1 MRFILKDINN
11 EPRILHS
18 YRTETPN
25 PSFSGFQDSDPEY
38 ANEEQ
43 KPRPLKEILCKEQGY
58 ICCYCMR
65 RILPETT
72 TIEHY
77 ITQKR
82 HENSTFTKEVHK
94 AHELDFMN
102 MLGSCNIKTRN
113 CSGVRGNTPL
123 SIDPRLVQIEQ
134 QVQYLKNGVIY
145 SDMPIVQNDLAMLQL
160 GTIAKP
166 LLPINDAHW
175 LVKNRAALILTIQ
188 QRLTKKGWT
197 KPNIETEIKYWNT
210 PNKEGYLQE
219 FCQVAIF
226 YLRKKLKFYLN

>member
-1 MRFILKDINN
+1 MRFILKDLNN
-11 EPRILHS
+11 EPRILLN
-18 YRTETPN
+18 YRKETPN
-25 PSFSGFQDSDPEY
+25 ASFSGFQDSEPEV
-38 ANEEQ
+38 Q
-43 KPRPLKEILCKEQGY
+43 KTRPLKESLCKEQGY

-77 ITQKR
+77 ITQKK
-82 HENSTFTKEVHK
+82 HEKSTFTKEVHK

-113 CSGVRGNTPL
+113 CSGIRGNTPL
-123 SIDPRLVQIEQ
+123 STDPRIVQIEQ

-145 SDMPIVQNDLAMLQL
+145 SDIPIIQNDFELLQL

-166 LLPINDAHW
+166 LPINDAHW
-175 LVKNRAALILTIQ
+175 LVKNRAELILAIQ
-188 QRLTKKGWT
+188 QRLAKKGWT
-197 KPNIETEIKYWNT
+197 KSNIETEIKYWNT

-226 YLRKKLKFYLN
+226 YLRKKLKFYVN